1 MPVTALKSTILRSL
15 RDFAQAVTRK
25 MAQPESGQPEE
36 QLRSPFETLLRE
48 TSIALGTPAECVG
61 EPSLPNSL
69 GRPDYAVHVGGLLT
83 GYAELK
89 APNKGADARRFRGRD
104 RAQFNRFS
112 GIPNLLYSDGNEW
125 ALYRNGEPTGRVV
138 RLAGDVT
145 KAGSRAARGEDA
157 EALESLLLDFLSW
170 KPQVAT
176 DSTGA
181 VDLGRFAEQLAPLCR
196 MLRDDVLGELKD
208 PQSQLVTLQ
217 RDWRQLLFPDA
228 TDKQFAD
235 AYAQTV
241 TFALLLGRSEGA
253 EPLTLHTAQ
262 GQLAARHNLLSR
274 ALQVLTDVLTEKR
287 ASAALT
293 ASLDLLLRVIGVVP
307 TKVMSAAEDPW
318 LYFYEDF
325 LAAYNPALRKSAG
338 VYYTPVEVVRAQ
350 VRLVDDL
357 LTTRLGKPLGFAEPD
372 VVTLDPAAG
381 TGTYLLGVI
390 SQALGRVAAAEGTG
404 SVPGYAASLAANLY
418 GFEFMTGP
426 YAVAELRVSR
436 ALNDCGAKI
445 ATGGGPRIY
454 LTDALESPH
463 AAPAQLPLFL
473 RPISDQRARALD
485 VKSRTQ
491 VLVCLG
497 NPPYARHQA
506 GSRDNASATGDWV
519 RWGDPGS
526 SESPLLADFIGPA
539 KAGGHGIHQKNL
551 YNLYVYFWR
560 WALWRVFEHESAKGP
575 GVVSFISAASYID
588 GAAFC
593 GMREHMRRV
602 CDEIWILDL
611 GGEGHAPPHDE
622 NVFAIRTPVAIAVAV
637 RAQRGGGKRPATV
650 WYGRIAG
657 TRVEKLQE
665 LENVT
670 DFASVKWQPCPSGWQ
685 DAFRPSAARTGMV
698 EARTGLSGPECYALW
713 PCLTDLMPWQ
723 HSGTQAKRT
732 WPIAPDTDTLERRWS
747 ALLHARDRAAAFRE
761 DRDRRIDREYS
772 DALSERFDPK
782 PIGRLPPGALMPKA
796 RRYAYR
802 SFDRQYLIVDG
813 RLVSY
818 LRPPLWKSQSASQVF
833 LTGLLTRPLGP
844 GPALTATAWVP
855 DLHHFSGRGGKDAIP
870 LYRTADTTE
879 PNLTPGLLD
888 LLSTQFE
895 QDVDPLAFA
904 AYAYGVLAHPA
915 FAVQFSAHLNAREIR
930 VPITK
935 DGTLFEQ
942 VRSCGA
948 HLLWLHTYGERCVP
962 DGELGGRVHSGA
974 ARCTEAI
981 QDSKRSYP
989 ESFAYDRTS
998 GSLRVG
1004 SGVIAPVPSEVWE
1017 FKVSGLAVVRSWLHY
1032 RMARGGGQKSST
1044 LDHIRPQHWS
1054 IAFTKELL
1062 ELIWVLEATVAGY
1075 ADQTKLFQRVIE
1087 SECFTSDELPDPPQ
1101 WMRLPPAS
1109 EARAKPQLSL
1119 ESS

>member
-1 MPVTALKSTILRSL
+1 
-15 RDFAQAVTRK
+15 
-25 MAQPESGQPEE
+25 MAQSETGQPEE
-36 QLRSPFETLLRE
+36 QLRAPFETFLRE
-48 TSIALGTPAECVG
+48 TSTSLGTPAECVG
-61 EPSLPNSL
+61 EPSLPDNL

-83 GYAELK
+83 GYVELK
-89 APNKGADARRFRGRD
+89 APDKGADARQFRGRD
-104 RAQFNRFS
+104 RAQFKRFS
-112 GIPNLLYSDGNEW
+112 AIPNLLYTDGNEW
-125 ALYRNGEPTGRVV
+125 ALYRTGERTGPLV

-145 KAGSRAARGEDA
+145 RTGGRAATPEDA
-157 EALESLLLDFLSW
+157 TALERLLRDFLSW
-170 KPQVAT
+170 KPMVAT
-176 DSTGA
+176 DAKGA
-181 VDLGRFAEQLAPLCR
+181 IDLARFAKQIAPLCR
-196 MLRDDVLGELKD
+196 MLRDDVLGDLKD
-208 PQSQLVTLQ
+208 PRSQLVSLQ

-287 ASAALT
+287 VGAALA
-293 ASLDLLLRVIGVVP
+293 ASMDLLLRVIGVVP
-307 TKVMSAAEDPW
+307 TKVLSSAEDPW

-325 LAAYNPALRKSAG
+325 LAAYNPALRKNAG

-357 LTTRLGKPLGFAEPD
+357 LAKRLGKALGFAAPD

-390 SQALGRVAAAEGTG
+390 SHALGRVAAEQGAG
-404 SVPGYAASLAANLY
+404 SVPGYAASLADNLY

-436 ALNDCGAKI
+436 ALDDSGAEVP
-445 ATGGGPRIY
+445 ANGGPHLY

-463 AAPAQLPLFL
+463 AEPVQLPLFL
-473 RPISDQRARALD
+473 RPIADQRAQALD

-497 NPPYARHQA
+497 NPPYDRHQA
-506 GSRDNASATGDWV
+506 GSRENAAAAGGWV
-519 RWGDPGS
+519 RWGDPGA
-526 SESPLLADFIGPA
+526 SEPPLLADFVDPA
-539 KAGGHGIHQKNL
+539 KAGGHGVHLKNL

-560 WALWRVFEHESAKGP
+560 WALWKVFEHESARGP

-588 GAAFC
+588 GAAFS

-622 NVFAIRTPVAIAVAV
+622 NVFSIRTPVAIAVAV
-637 RAQRGGGKRPATV
+637 RARRGGAKRPAAV
-650 WYGRIAG
+650 WYGRISG
-657 TRVEKLQE
+657 PRQEKLE
-665 LENVT
+665 ALDKIR
-670 DFASVKWQPCPSGWQ
+670 DFGSVDWQPCPGGWQ
-685 DAFRPSAARTGMV
+685 DAFRPSSAGTGI
-698 EARTGLSGPECYALW
+698 AGAHDGLTGPESYPRW

-747 ALLHARDRAAAFRE
+747 ALLHAKDRAAAFRE
-761 DRDRRIDREYS
+761 DRDRRIDREYHSSVARRS
-772 DALSERFDPK
+772 DSK
-782 PIGRLPPGALMPKA
+782 PIDRLPPGALMPNA
-796 RRYAYR
+796 QRYAYR

-818 LRPPLWKSQSASQVF
+818 LRPPLWHSQSRFQIF
-833 LTGLLTRPLGP
+833 FTGLLTKPLGP
-844 GPALTATAWVP
+844 GPALTATALVP
-855 DLHHFSGRGGKDAIP
+855 DLDHFSGRGGKDAIP

-879 PNLTPGLLD
+879 PNVTPRLLD
-888 LLSTQFE
+888 LLRAQYGRE
-895 QDVDPLAFA
+895 VDALAFA
-904 AYAYGVLAHPA
+904 AYVYGVLAHPA
-915 FAVQFSAHLNAREIR
+915 FAEEFAAHLDERVIR

-935 DGTLFEQ
+935 DGSLFER

-948 HLLWLHTYGERCVP
+948 RLLWLHTYGERCVP
-962 DGELGGRVHSGA
+962 DGEQPRRVRPGT
-974 ARCTEAI
+974 ARCTQPI
-981 QDSKRSYP
+981 QGRKLAYP
-989 ESFAYDRTS
+989 ESFAYDARN

-1004 SGVIAPVPSEVWE
+1004 SGVVVPVPATVWD
-1017 FKVSGLAVVRSWLHY
+1017 FTVSGLSVMRSWLSF
-1032 RMARGGGQKSST
+1032 RMARGSGRKSSP
-1044 LDHIRPQHWS
+1044 LDRIRPRRWS
-1054 IAFTKELL
+1054 VEFTTELL
-1062 ELIWVLEATVAGY
+1062 ELIWVIEATIEGY
-1075 ADQTKLFQRVIE
+1075 KDQTQLFRRVVE
-1087 SECFTSDELPDPPQ
+1087 SECFTAEELPSPPRS
-1101 WMRLPPAS
+1101 MRLPPPWKS
-1109 EARAKPQLSL
+1109 RAKPHLNLGSH
-1119 ESS
+1119 

>member
-1 MPVTALKSTILRSL
+1 MPTTKTKSAILRSL
-15 RDFAQAVTRK
+15 RDFGQVVTRK
-25 MAQPESGQPEE
+25 MAQYEPGQPEE
-36 QLRSPFETLLRE
+36 QLRSPFEILLRE
-48 TSIALGTPAECVG
+48 TSAALGTPAECVG
-61 EPSLPNSL
+61 EPSLPDSL

-89 APNKGADARRFRGRD
+89 APDKGADARRFRGRD
-104 RAQFNRFS
+104 RAQFKRFS
-112 GIPNLLYSDGNEW
+112 AIPNLLYTDGNEW
-125 ALYRNGEPTGRVV
+125 ALYRGGERAGSIV

-145 KAGSRAARGEDA
+145 KTGRRVATPENAA
-157 EALESLLLDFLSW
+157 ALERLLRDFLAW
-170 KPQVAT
+170 KPIVAT
-176 DSTGA
+176 DARGA
-181 VDLGRFAEQLAPLCR
+181 VDLARFAAQIAPLCR
-196 MLRDDVLGELKD
+196 MLRDDVLGELKN
-208 PQSQLVTLQ
+208 PRSELVSLQ

-262 GQLAARHNLLSR
+262 NQLAARHNLLSR
-274 ALQVLTDVLTEKR
+274 ALQVLTDVLTERR
-287 ASAALT
+287 ASAALA

-307 TKVMSAAEDPW
+307 TKVLSSGEDPW

-325 LAAYNPALRKSAG
+325 LAAYNPVLRKNAG

-357 LTTRLGKPLGFAEPD
+357 LTKRLGKTLGFAAPD

-390 SQALGRVAAAEGTG
+390 SQALGRVETEQGAG
-404 SVPGYAASLAANLY
+404 SVPGYAASLAANLH

-436 ALNDCGAKI
+436 ALDDRGAEVP
-445 ATGGGPRIY
+445 ANGGPHLY

-463 AAPAQLPLFL
+463 AEPVQLPLFL

-497 NPPYARHQA
+497 NPPYDRHQA
-506 GSRDNASATGDWV
+506 GARENASAAGGWV

-526 SESPLLADFIGPA
+526 HDAPLLADFVNPA
-539 KAGGHGIHQKNL
+539 KAGGHGIHLKNL

-560 WALWRVFEHESAKGP
+560 WALWKVFEHESARGP

-588 GAAFC
+588 GAAFS

-637 RAQRGGGKRPATV
+637 RARRGGGKRPATV
-650 WYGRIAG
+650 WYGRIGG
-657 TRVEKLQE
+657 TRDKKLE
-665 LENVT
+665 ALDKIR
-670 DFASVKWQPCPSGWQ
+670 DFESVDWQPCPSGWQ
-685 DAFRPSAARTGMV
+685 DAFRPSSAGAGIVKARG
-698 EARTGLSGPECYALW
+698 GPAGPKIYASW
-713 PCLTDLMPWQ
+713 PSLTDLMPWQ

-732 WPIAPDTDTLERRWS
+732 WPIAPDTDTLERRWK
-747 ALLHARDRAAAFRE
+747 ALLHARNRAAAFRE
-761 DRDRRIDREYS
+761 DRDRRIDRAYRSSVARRS
-772 DALSERFDPK
+772 DSK
-782 PIGRLPPGALMPKA
+782 PIDRLPPGALMPEA

-818 LRPPLWKSQSASQVF
+818 LRPPLWHSQSASQIF

-844 GPALTATAWVP
+844 GPALTATALVP

-879 PNLTPGLLD
+879 PNVAPRLLD
-888 LLSTQFE
+888 LLSAQYGRG
-895 QDVDPLAFA
+895 VDALAFA
-904 AYAYGVLAHPA
+904 AYVYGALAHPA
-915 FAVQFSAHLNAREIR
+915 FAEEFSAHLDERVIR

-935 DGTLFEQ
+935 DGDLFEQ

-948 HLLWLHTYGERCVP
+948 ILLWLHTYGERCVP
-962 DGELGGRVHSGA
+962 EGEQPTRVHPGT
-974 ARCTEAI
+974 ARCTEPI
-981 QDSKRSYP
+981 QGRKLAYP
-989 ESFAYDRTS
+989 ESFAYDLQS

-1004 SGVIAPVPSEVWE
+1004 SGVITPVLAAVWD
-1017 FKVSGLAVVRSWLHY
+1017 FKVSGLSVVRSWLSF
-1032 RMARGGGQKSST
+1032 RMARGGGRKSSS
-1044 LDHIRPQHWS
+1044 LDQIRPQHWS
-1054 IAFTKELL
+1054 VDFTTELL
-1062 ELIWVLEATVAGY
+1062 ELIWILEATIDGY
-1075 ADQTKLFQRVIE
+1075 KDQTQLFRRVVE
-1087 SECFTSDELPDPPQ
+1087 GECFTADELPSPPQ
-1101 WMRLPPAS
+1101 SMRLPPQES
-1109 EARAKPQLSL
+1109 RVKPQLSL
-1119 ESS
+1119 ASR

>member
-1 MPVTALKSTILRSL
+1 MPTTKSKSAILRSL
-15 RDFAQAVTRK
+15 RDFGQVVTRK
-25 MAQPESGQPEE
+25 MAQSEPGQPEE
-36 QLRSPFETLLRE
+36 QLRSPFEILLRE
-48 TSIALGTPAECVG
+48 TSAALGPPAECVG
-61 EPSLPNSL
+61 EPSLPDSL

-89 APNKGADARRFRGRD
+89 APDRGADARRFRGRD
-104 RAQFNRFS
+104 RAQFKRFS
-112 GIPNLLYSDGNEW
+112 GIPNLLYTDGNEW
-125 ALYRNGEPTGRVV
+125 ALYRGGERAGPIV

-145 KAGSRAARGEDA
+145 KTGRRAATPEDA
-157 EALESLLLDFLSW
+157 AALERLLHDFLSW
-170 KPQVAT
+170 KPMVAI
-176 DSTGA
+176 DAKGS
-181 VDLGRFAEQLAPLCR
+181 VDLARFAEQIAPLCR

-208 PQSQLVTLQ
+208 PRSQLVSLQ

-262 GQLAARHNLLSR
+262 GQLAARHILLSR
-274 ALQVLTDVLTEKR
+274 ALQVLTDVLTERR
-287 ASAALT
+287 ASAALA

-307 TKVMSAAEDPW
+307 TKVLSSGEDPW

-325 LAAYNPALRKSAG
+325 LAAYNPVLRKNAG

-357 LTTRLGKPLGFAEPD
+357 LTQRLGKTLGFAAPD

-390 SQALGRVAAAEGTG
+390 AQALGRVATEQGAG
-404 SVPGYAASLAANLY
+404 SVPGYAASLAKNLY

-436 ALNDCGAKI
+436 ALDDCGAEMP
-445 ATGGGPRIY
+445 ANGGPHLF

-463 AAPAQLPLFL
+463 AEPVQLPLFL

-497 NPPYARHQA
+497 NPPYDRHQA
-506 GSRDNASATGDWV
+506 GSRENASAAGGWV

-526 SESPLLADFIGPA
+526 SEPPLLADFVDPA
-539 KAGGHGIHQKNL
+539 KAGGHGVHLKNL

-560 WALWRVFEHESAKGP
+560 WALWKVFEHESARGP
-575 GVVSFISAASYID
+575 GVVSFISAGSYID
-588 GAAFC
+588 GAAFS

-637 RAQRGGGKRPATV
+637 RARRGGGKRPATV
-650 WYGRIAG
+650 WYGRISG
-657 TRVEKLQE
+657 TREEKLE
-665 LENVT
+665 ALDRIR
-670 DFASVKWQPCPSGWQ
+670 DFVSVDWQPCPNGWQ
-685 DAFRPSAARTGMV
+685 DAFRPSAAGTGIGG
-698 EARTGLSGPECYALW
+698 ARDGPAGPKIYPSW
-713 PCLTDLMPWQ
+713 PSLTDLMPWQ

-761 DRDRRIDREYS
+761 DRDRRIDRAYRSSVARRS
-772 DALSERFDPK
+772 DSK
-782 PIGRLPPGALMPKA
+782 PIDRLPPGALMPEA

-802 SFDRQYLIVDG
+802 SFDRQYVIVDG
-813 RLVSY
+813 RLISY
-818 LRPPLWKSQSASQVF
+818 LRPPLWHSQSASQIF

-844 GPALTATAWVP
+844 GPALTATALVP

-870 LYRTADTTE
+870 LYRTAGTAE
-879 PNLTPGLLD
+879 PNVTPRLLE
-888 LLSTQFE
+888 LLSAQYGRG
-895 QDVDPLAFA
+895 VDAIAFV
-904 AYAYGVLAHPA
+904 AYVYGALAHPA
-915 FAVQFSAHLNAREIR
+915 FAEEFSAHLDERVIR

-935 DGTLFEQ
+935 DGDLFEQ
-942 VRSCGA
+942 VRSCGSK
-948 HLLWLHTYGERCVP
+948 LLWLHTYGERCVP
-962 DGELGGRVHSGA
+962 DGERPRRVPPGT
-974 ARCTEAI
+974 ARCTEPI
-981 QDSKRSYP
+981 QGRKLAYP
-989 ESFAYDRTS
+989 ESFAYIAQDE
-998 GSLRVG
+998 SLRIG
-1004 SGVIAPVPSEVWE
+1004 SGVIAPVPAAIWD
-1017 FKVSGLAVVRSWLHY
+1017 FAVSGLSVVRSWLNF
-1032 RMARGGGQKSST
+1032 RMARGGGRKSSS
-1044 LDHIRPQHWS
+1044 LDQIRPQHWS
-1054 IAFTKELL
+1054 VDFTTELL
-1062 ELIWVLEATVAGY
+1062 ELIWILEATIEGY
-1075 ADQTKLFQRVIE
+1075 KDQTQLFRRVVE
-1087 SECFTSDELPDPPQ
+1087 GECFTAEELPSPPQ
-1101 WMRLPPAS
+1101 SMRLPPQES
-1109 EARAKPQLSL
+1109 RVKPQLSL
-1119 ESS
+1119 ASR

>member
-1 MPVTALKSTILRSL
+1 
-15 RDFAQAVTRK
+15 
-25 MAQPESGQPEE
+25 MAQSEPGQPEE

-48 TSIALGTPAECVG
+48 TSATLGAPAECVG
-61 EPSLPNSL
+61 EPALPDSL

-89 APNKGADARRFRGRD
+89 APSKGVDARHFRGRD
-104 RAQFNRFS
+104 RAQFKRFS
-112 GIPNLLYSDGNEW
+112 AIPNLLYVDGNEW
-125 ALYRNGEPTGRVV
+125 ALYRNGERTGPVV

-145 KAGSRAARGEDA
+145 KSGRRAATPEDA
-157 EALESLLLDFLSW
+157 AALERLVLDFLSW
-170 KPQVAT
+170 KPLVAT
-176 DSTGA
+176 DRSGS
-181 VDLGRFAEQLAPLCR
+181 VVLKRFADQIAPLCR
-196 MLRDDVLGELKD
+196 MLREDVLGELKN
-208 PQSQLVTLQ
+208 PRSRLVSLQ
-217 RDWRQLLFPDA
+217 RHWRQLLFPDA
-228 TDKQFAD
+228 SDKQFAD

-253 EPLTLHTAQ
+253 EPLTLRTAQ
-262 GQLAARHNLLSR
+262 DQLAARHGRLSR
-274 ALQVLTDVLTEKR
+274 SLQVLTDVLAGGP
-287 ASAALT
+287 ASVALT

-307 TKVMSAAEDPW
+307 TKALSSADDPW

-325 LAAYNPALRKSAG
+325 LAAYNPALRKNAG

-357 LTTRLGKPLGFAEPD
+357 LAKRLGKPLGFAEPD

-390 SQALGRVAAAEGTG
+390 SQALGRVAAQQGAG

-436 ALNDCGAKI
+436 ALDDRGAKVP
-445 ATGGGPRIY
+445 ANAGPHLY
-454 LTDALESPH
+454 LTDALEGPH
-463 AAPAQLPLFL
+463 AEPVQLPLFL

-497 NPPYARHQA
+497 NPPYDRHQA
-506 GSRDNASATGDWV
+506 GSRENAAAAGGWV

-526 SESPLLADFIGPA
+526 HDAPLLADFVNPA
-539 KAGGHGIHQKNL
+539 KAGGHGIHLKNL

-560 WALWRVFEHESAKGP
+560 WALWKVFEHESARGP

-588 GAAFC
+588 GAAFS

-611 GGEGHAPPHDE
+611 GGEGHAPPHGE

-637 RAQRGGGKRPATV
+637 RTRRGGGKRPAAV
-650 WYGRIAG
+650 WYGRISG
-657 TRVEKLQE
+657 TREEKLE
-665 LENVT
+665 ALDKIS
-670 DFASVKWQPCPSGWQ
+670 DFGSVDWQPCPTGWQ
-685 DAFRPSAARTGMV
+685 DAFRPSAAGTRIV
-698 EARTGLSGPECYALW
+698 EARTLSTVPESYVRW

-761 DRDRRIDREYS
+761 DRDRRIDREYHTSVARLS
-772 DALSERFDPK
+772 DSK
-782 PIGRLPPGALMPKA
+782 PIARLPPGALMPEA

-813 RLVSY
+813 RLISS
-818 LRPPLWKSQSASQVF
+818 LRPPLWHSQSASQIF
-833 LTGLLTRPLGP
+833 LTGLLTKPLGP
-844 GPALTATAWVP
+844 GPALTATALVP
-855 DLHHFSGRGGKDAIP
+855 DLDHFSARGGKDAIP
-870 LYRTADTTE
+870 LYRTADTIE
-879 PNLTPGLLD
+879 PNVTPRLLE
-888 LLSTQFE
+888 LLSAQYRRE
-895 QDVDPLAFA
+895 VDALAFA
-904 AYAYGVLAHPA
+904 AYVYGVLAHPA
-915 FAVQFSAHLNAREIR
+915 FAEEFSAHLDARQIR

-935 DGTLFEQ
+935 DGTLFER

-948 HLLWLHTYGERCVP
+948 KLLWLHTYGERCVP
-962 DGELGGRVHSGA
+962 EGEQPSRVPPGT
-974 ARCTEAI
+974 ARCTEPI
-981 QDSKRSYP
+981 QDGKRAYP
-989 ESFAYDRTS
+989 ESFAYDTRD

-1004 SGVIAPVPSEVWE
+1004 SGAIAPVPETVWD
-1017 FKVSGLAVVRSWLHY
+1017 FTVSGLSVVRSWLSF
-1032 RMARGGGQKSST
+1032 RMARGGGRKSSP
-1044 LDHIRPQHWS
+1044 LDQFRPQQWS
-1054 IAFTKELL
+1054 VAFTKELL
-1062 ELIWVLEATVAGY
+1062 ELIWVLESTTAGY
-1075 ADQTKLFQRVIE
+1075 EDQTQLFQMVVE
-1087 SECFTSDELPDPPQ
+1087 SECFTAEDLPPPPE
-1101 WMRLPPAS
+1101 WMRLPPATES
-1109 EARAKPQLSL
+1109 RAKPQLSL
-1119 ESS
+1119 GSR

>member
-1 MPVTALKSTILRSL
+1 MPTTELKSAVLRSL
-15 RDFAQAVTRK
+15 REFTQAVTRK
-25 MAQPESGQPEE
+25 MVQSAAGQPEDR
-36 QLRSPFETLLRE
+36 LRAPFETLVRE
-48 TSIALGTPAECVG
+48 ASVFMGMPATCVG
-61 EPSLPNSL
+61 EPSLPDSL

-89 APNKGADARRFRGRD
+89 APDKGADARRFRGRD
-104 RAQFNRFS
+104 RAQFKRFS
-112 GIPNLLYSDGNEW
+112 EIPNLLYSDGNEW
-125 ALYRNGEPTGRVV
+125 ALYRNGERTGPLV
-138 RLAGDVT
+138 RLAVDVT
-145 KAGSRAARGEDA
+145 KTGNRTVRQVNA
-157 EALESLLLDFLSW
+157 EALERLLLDFLSW
-170 KPQVAT
+170 KPRVAT
-176 DSTGA
+176 DPSGA

-196 MLRDDVLGELKD
+196 MLRDDVLGELED
-208 PQSQLVTLQ
+208 PQSKLVTLQ
-217 RDWRQLLFPDA
+217 QDWRQHLFPDA

-287 ASAALT
+287 ASATLT

-307 TKVMSAAEDPW
+307 TKVMSAAEEPW

-390 SQALGRVAAAEGTG
+390 SQALGRVAAAEGAG
-404 SVPGYAASLAANLY
+404 SVPGYAATLAANLY

-436 ALNDCGAKI
+436 ALDDCGAKI
-445 ATGGGPRIY
+445 PTGGGPRIY

-506 GSRDNASATGDWV
+506 GSRDNASAAGDWV

-560 WALWRVFEHESAKGP
+560 WALWKVFERESAKGP

-611 GGEGHAPPHDE
+611 GGEGHAPPHDA
-622 NVFAIRTPVAIAVAV
+622 NVFAIRTPVAIAVAF
-637 RAQRGGGKRPATV
+637 RGRKGDGTQAATV
-650 WYGRIAG
+650 WYGRIGG
-657 TRVEKLQE
+657 TRSEKLQE
-665 LENVT
+665 LENVRN
-670 DFASVKWQPCPSGWQ
+670 FASVKWQPCPSGWQ
-685 DAFRPSAARTGMV
+685 DAFRPSAARTGIV
-698 EARTGLSGPECYALW
+698 EARKGLSGPECYALW

-747 ALLHARDRAAAFRE
+747 ALLHANDRAAAFRE
-761 DRDRRIDREYS
+761 DRARRIDREYS
-772 DALSERFDPK
+772 AAFRERPNSK
-782 PIGRLPPGALMPKA
+782 PIGKLPPGALMPKA
-796 RRYAYR
+796 QRYAYR

-818 LRPPLWKSQSASQVF
+818 LRPPLWNSQSASQIF
-833 LTGLLTRPLGP
+833 LTGLLTQPLGP
-844 GPALTATAWVP
+844 GPALTATSLVP
-855 DLHHFSGRGGKDAIP
+855 DLDHFSGRGGKDAIP

-879 PNLTPGLLD
+879 PNLTPGLLVS
-888 LLSTQFE
+888 LSTQFGR
-895 QDVDPLAFA
+895 DVNPLAFA
-904 AYAYGVLAHPA
+904 AYVYGILAHPA
-915 FAVQFSAHLNAREIR
+915 FAEQFSAHLNEREIR

-935 DGTLFEQ
+935 DGALFEQ

-948 HLLWLHTYGERCVP
+948 QLLRLHTYGERCVP
-962 DGELGGRVHSGA
+962 DGEQSGHLLSGA

-981 QDSKRSYP
+981 QDSKRRYP
-989 ESFAYDRTS
+989 ESFAYDAES

-1004 SGVIAPVPSEVWE
+1004 SGVIAPVAAEVWD
-1017 FKVSGLAVVRSWLHY
+1017 FKVSGLRVVRSWLNY

-1044 LDHIRPQHWS
+1044 LDHIRPRHWS
-1054 IAFTKELL
+1054 VAFTKELL
-1062 ELIWVLEATVAGY
+1062 ELIWILEATVAGY

-1087 SECFTSDELPDPPQ
+1087 SECFTSEELPDPPQ
-1101 WMRLPPAS
+1101 CMRLPPAS

-1119 ESS
+1119 ESR